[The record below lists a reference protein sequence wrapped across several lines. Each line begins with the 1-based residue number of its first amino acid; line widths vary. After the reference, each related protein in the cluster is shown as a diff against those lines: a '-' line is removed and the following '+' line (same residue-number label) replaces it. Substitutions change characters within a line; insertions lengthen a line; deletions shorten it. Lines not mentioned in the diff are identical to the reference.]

1 MTLNLTGKLT
11 LDLSGKL
18 MLDLGNSRALD
29 LLEKLVPLSLAGQ
42 EPDEPPG
49 LGTEGRQIL
58 VTTELLQLE
67 TNDLVLGTEC
77 RQGLRTENLA
87 QVICGIAG

>member
-1 MTLNLTGKLT
+1 
-11 LDLSGKL
+11 
-18 MLDLGNSRALD
+18 
-29 LLEKLVPLSLAGQ
+29 VQ

-49 LGTEGRQIL
+49 LGTEGQQIL

-67 TNDLVLGTEC
+67 TNDLVLGTEG

-87 QVICGIAG
+87 QVTCGIAG